1 MGSSAGIAISC
12 VSNNEDETQDEP
24 SNFRNH
30 HVTSVL
36 SPIRT
41 TFPYC
46 ALKKI
51 TTKNSRSTAKNAS
64 PKPNSQ
70 STSIFSGRRSSH
82 KCDFGTTTVAPFSA
96 LKLSS
101 KAQTVAME
109 KGCRGRGNATEL
121 IIIVEGLWCFTRLN
135 VDHLKPWIHG
145 QQDPHYP
152 VWVGLLKC
160 HLYIVLALKY
170 IEMTVFLGVK
180 TATTLRTLTKFL
192 NIEKTLPLHAAT
204 KQPVLRLAGS

>member
-1 MGSSAGIAISC
+1 MFPPCDLIYLSSRYQRVPVKKTQLPMGSSAGIAISC

-46 ALKKI
+46 ALKKLQQKQPFHCQKCI
-51 TTKNSRSTAKNAS
+51 TKTQL
-64 PKPNSQ
+64 Q

-109 KGCRGRGNATEL
+109 KGCRGRG
-121 IIIVEGLWCFTRLN
+121 TRQN
-135 VDHLKPWIHG
+135 W
-145 QQDPHYP
+145 
-152 VWVGLLKC
+152 
-160 HLYIVLALKY
+160 
-170 IEMTVFLGVK
+170 
-180 TATTLRTLTKFL
+180 
-192 NIEKTLPLHAAT
+192 
-204 KQPVLRLAGS
+204 SS